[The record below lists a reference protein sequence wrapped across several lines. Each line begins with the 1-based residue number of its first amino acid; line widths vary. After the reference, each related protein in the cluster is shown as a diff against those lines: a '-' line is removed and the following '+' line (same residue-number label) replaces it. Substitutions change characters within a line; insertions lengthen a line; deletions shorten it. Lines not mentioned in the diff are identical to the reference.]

1 MLIKMLLLI
10 TCMWWVQCFR
20 TKKKKKEA
28 KSVSIKN
35 DTLYKTV
42 RDILKKNVF

>member
-1 MLIKMLLLI
+1 MLITMLLLI

-20 TKKKKKEA
+20 TKKKKKKEA
-28 KSVSIKN
+28 KFVSIKN

-42 RDILKKNVF
+42 RDI

>member
-10 TCMWWVQCFR
+10 TVQCFR
-20 TKKKKKEA
+20 TKKKRKKEA
-28 KSVSIKN
+28 KSVRIKN

-42 RDILKKNVF
+42 RDI

>member
-1 MLIKMLLLI
+1 MLLL
-10 TCMWWVQCFR
+10 WWVQCFR

-28 KSVSIKN
+28 TFVSIKN

>member
-1 MLIKMLLLI
+1 MLIKM
-10 TCMWWVQCFR
+10 CFR
-20 TKKKKKEA
+20 TKKKKKKEA

-42 RDILKKNVF
+42 RDI